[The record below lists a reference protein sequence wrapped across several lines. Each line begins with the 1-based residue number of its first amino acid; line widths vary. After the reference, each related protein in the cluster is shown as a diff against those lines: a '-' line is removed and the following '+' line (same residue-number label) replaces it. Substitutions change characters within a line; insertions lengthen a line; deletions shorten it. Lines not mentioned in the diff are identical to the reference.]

1 MNPTDI
7 RKMVVG
13 DLWTNSTA
21 YENTEYVVDHF
32 GNRFMGTESERKA
45 KDHILGLFRAY
56 GLENPREEPYRYTG
70 WKRGPCKVEM
80 TSPVQRE
87 IWAFA
92 HPHSG
97 STPPGGIEAEVIDL
111 GKGAQQDFE
120 AHAGRIKG
128 KIVLASTGWHPG
140 QSYFLGHR
148 VGKHGWTSDA
158 GGVGL
163 MIRNETP
170 GGLIETGTI
179 ATGYRNTGEIPVV
192 GLSFETGALIE
203 RQLKKGPVNVRI
215 DMQNEVSPGT
225 LGWNVVGEIT
235 GTKHPDRVVLV
246 GAHFDGHDIGQEAAS
261 DDLLGA
267 MVVLDVARALARF
280 KGAFK
285 RTMRFVAF
293 GNEECLT
300 VGSTNYVAQH
310 ENEIGNLD
318 MMINGD
324 GLGRWPNPFFCV
336 NNPPEL
342 VGPLSRL
349 VGEWKIDAAVGVS
362 DTRNP
367 AWCTST
373 DNHPFT
379 MKGIPTMVISG
390 RGRASAL
397 GTAGRGAA
405 VRDHTI
411 CDTMDKIDKFVVKQ
425 YAILLAE
432 LLVALA
438 QRDEPL
444 IRHSSKEEVLDAVR
458 KYGYID
464 ALKAQRRW
472 HPDSTLGI
480 R

>member
-1 MNPTDI
+1 MESADI
-7 RKMVVG
+7 RGTVAG
-13 DLWTNSTA
+13 DLWTNSKA
-21 YENTEYVVDHF
+21 YENTEYIVDHY

-45 KDHILGLFRAY
+45 KDHILALFKAY
-56 GLENPREEPYRYTG
+56 GLENPHEEPYRYCG

-80 TSPVQRE
+80 ISPVQRE

-97 STPPGGIEAEVIDL
+97 STPPGGMEAEVIDL
-111 GKGAQQDFE
+111 GKGVQQDFE
-120 AHAGRIKG
+120 ANADKIKG
-128 KIVLASTGWHPG
+128 KIVMVTTGWYPG

-148 VGKHGWTSDA
+148 VGKHGWTSDF
-158 GGVGL
+158 GGVAL

-192 GLSFETGALIE
+192 GLSFETGAFIE
-203 RQLKKGPVNVRI
+203 RQLKKGPVKVRI
-215 DMQNEVSPGT
+215 DMQNEVRPDT
-225 LGWNVVGEIT
+225 VGWNIVGDIT
-235 GTKHPDRVVLV
+235 GAKYPERKVLV

-267 MVVLDVARALARF
+267 MVMLDVARALAKF
-280 KGAFK
+280 KGTFK

-300 VGSTNYVAQH
+300 VGSINYVAQH
-310 ENEIGNLD
+310 ENDIKNVD
-318 MMINGD
+318 IMINGD
-324 GLGRWPNPFFCV
+324 GLGRWPNPFLCV

-349 VGEWKIDAAVGVS
+349 VEEWKIDASVGVTDS
-362 DTRNP
+362 RNP
-367 AWCTST
+367 GWCTST

-379 MKGIPTMVISG
+379 MQGIPTMVISG
-390 RGRASAL
+390 RGRASVIGA
-397 GTAGRGAA
+397 AGRGAA

-411 CDTMDKIDKFVVKQ
+411 CDTMDKIDTFVIKQ

-432 LLVALA
+432 LIMALA

-444 IRHSSKEEVLDAVR
+444 IRHSTQEEVLEALR

-472 HPDSTLGI
+472 HPDSILGI
-480 R
+480 